1 MYEATLV
8 SQTQGQLYFFIF
20 IVIYCEHVKK
30 LPILVLVEA
39 VNVLFITTNFTLI
52 INPFFTPC
60 VYQGMKPKF

>member
-8 SQTQGQLYFFIF
+8 GQAQGQLYFFIF
-20 IVIYCEHVKK
+20 IVTSCEHVKK
-30 LPILVLVEA
+30 TSNLGRVEA

>member
-1 MYEATLV
+1 MSGATPV
-8 SQTQGQLYFFIF
+8 GQTQGQLYFFIF
-20 IVIYCEHVKK
+20 IVIFCEKTSHLGK
-30 LPILVLVEA
+30 VEA